1 MVNLKKL
8 KDIHSQYLKDKGL
21 DNPKILSWE
30 DKRRAGIGGSDI
42 GAICGKNKYKTAIDV
57 FNDKTVGSSFKGN
70 NITYFGHLME
80 GHIADMFQEQL
91 KDLFEVRIDKK
102 HYKCK
107 DYPWLNGN
115 IDRKLI
121 DKRTGETGVLE
132 IKTTGTFD
140 AEQWGKGCAFGLN
153 WRLVAEDSQVPD
165 SYYYQVQ
172 HYLLCSGYT
181 FAWLCAW
188 SRDKCEMRIYK
199 IDVNKTVQNIIM
211 KIGTEFWF
219 NNVIRGAVPS
229 TNIPEEMKSNGDAIQ
244 ATSDVIAMVDELK
257 NVKAEKKRLEEREE
271 ELKKKIQNFMRDDEI
286 LTDGEKTL
294 ITWKS
299 YEKRGFDSKKF
310 QADNSNL
317 YNEYLK
323 LSVSRTFLIK
333 EDKE

>member
-1 MVNLKKL
+1 M
-8 KDIHSQYLKDKGL
+8 
-21 DNPKILSWE
+21 
-30 DKRRAGIGGSDI
+30 
-42 GAICGKNKYKTAIDV
+42 
-57 FNDKTVGSSFKGN
+57 
-70 NITYFGHLME
+70 
-80 GHIADMFQEQL
+80 
-91 KDLFEVRIDKK
+91 
-102 HYKCK
+102 
-107 DYPWLNGN
+107 
-115 IDRKLI
+115 
-121 DKRTGETGVLE
+121 
-132 IKTTGTFD
+132 
-140 AEQWGKGCAFGLN
+140 
-153 WRLVAEDSQVPD
+153 RL
-165 SYYYQVQ
+165 
-172 HYLLCSGYT
+172 
-181 FAWLCAW
+181 
-188 SRDKCEMRIYK
+188 YK

-294 ITWKS
+294 VTWKS
-299 YEKRGFDSKKF
+299 YEKRKFDSEKF
-310 QADNSNL
+310 KSDNSNL